1 MYTCHCILRSF
12 LRCWKIPKCH
22 FCRLW
27 KKVTILSTTNSINV
41 IFTTNVQMPNY
52 ASIERL
58 MTNFYL
64 AISIWYL
71 LLPTLF
77 IANNFCLAQMTDERR
92 QIITLIT
99 KMSIR
104 DWSWGIYLLTTI
116 FNIILSWVFFVFFSL
131 TINDYGIGILCTPI
145 RGGLWYLT
153 PLSTILQLYCGGQ
166 FYWWWKPEY
175 PEKTTDLS
183 QVTDKLYHIMLY
195 RVHLAWA
202 GFELTTLVVIGTD
215 YIGSCK
221 HNYDTIKTTTAHS
234 YSKSYRSEPDCIQDI
249 YCVGRKTRRLWW

>member
-1 MYTCHCILRSF
+1 MR
-12 LRCWKIPKCH
+12 
-22 FCRLW
+22 
-27 KKVTILSTTNSINV
+27 
-41 IFTTNVQMPNY
+41 
-52 ASIERL
+52 
-58 MTNFYL
+58 YL
-64 AISIWYL
+64 HV
-71 LLPTLF
+71 
-77 IANNFCLAQMTDERR
+77 
-92 QIITLIT
+92 
-99 KMSIR
+99 
-104 DWSWGIYLLTTI
+104 LTTV
-116 FNIILSWVFFVFFSL
+116 FNIILSFWFFFSYDQRL
-131 TINDYGIGILCTPI
+131 WYRHTLYTYS
-145 RGGLWYLT
+145 RGGGGVGLWYLT
-153 PLSTILQLYCGGQ
+153 PLSTIFQLYCGGQ